1 MHLHDDA
8 PWTMSGQG
16 TAPDTA
22 LREREYV
29 RSEAIRMLM
38 DSMAGGL
45 GAGYLGLA
53 AIAALLYR
61 LGVRTWL
68 GVWMASVASLLAVG
82 FVAYLRY
89 RAAPC
94 MPADLQR
101 WGRRFVWIA
110 SATALSWGSAA
121 WYFLPGS
128 PAVEMVTILGVSLIT
143 IGGNAHMAAHLP
155 LYFGF
160 LLAAELPFAIALG
173 RIGDTLH
180 ADLSIGVLSLIVG
193 LPLFAV
199 QNNRSIRRSLSLA
212 YRNRELAAALEQRT
226 REAELANLAKSRFL
240 AAASHDLRQPV
251 HAFGLLL
258 DVLRGQG
265 LNRTQAETV
274 DQLLR
279 SSTALAGLFDGLLDV
294 SKLDAGVVHAQVGA
308 VALEPLLRALL
319 SEFEPLA
326 DDKSLG
332 LRSRLLSCTVG
343 SDALLLER
351 ILRNLLANALRYTE
365 RGGVLLACRRRGPNI
380 AIEVWDTGP
389 GIAAHEQSA
398 VFDEF
403 YQCANAERKR
413 SQGLGLGLAIVQRL
427 ARLLD
432 HELEMRSVYGRG
444 SLFRVSVPELVA
456 VPISA
461 IAPRAE
467 PPVGT
472 PLRAR
477 FVLVVEDDQ
486 AVREA
491 TVDLLRMWG
500 AAPLALASMAAVAAV
515 AGQWRRA
522 PDLIVTDLRLPDQRD
537 GFELIAWMCEE
548 FNRPIPALVMTGD
561 AVTLAPA
568 EGLPGALHILHK
580 PVAPAAMLAAL
591 RTLLANAPEIHDAE
605 PWPSPC

>member
-1 MHLHDDA
+1 
-8 PWTMSGQG
+8 
-16 TAPDTA
+16 
-22 LREREYV
+22 
-29 RSEAIRMLM
+29 M
-38 DSMAGGL
+38 D
-45 GAGYLGLA
+45 
-53 AIAALLYR
+53 R
-61 LGVRTWL
+61 LGNGPEL
-68 GVWMASVASLLAVG
+68 
-82 FVAYLRY
+82 
-89 RAAPC
+89 
-94 MPADLQR
+94 
-101 WGRRFVWIA
+101 
-110 SATALSWGSAA
+110 GSAA

-155 LYFGF
+155 IYFGF
-160 LLAAELPFAIALG
+160 LLAAELPFAIAPG

-180 ADLSIGVLSLIVG
+180 AGLSIGVLSLIVG

-212 YRNRELAAALEQRT
+212 YRNRELAAVLEQRT
-226 REAELANLAKSRFL
+226 REAELANLTKSRFL

-294 SKLDAGVVHAQVGA
+294 SKLDAGVVHAQIGA
-308 VALEPLLRALL
+308 FALEPLLRALL
-319 SEFEPLA
+319 SAFEPLA
-326 DDKSLG
+326 DDKSLD
-332 LRSRLLSCTVG
+332 LRSRLLPCAVR

-351 ILRNLLANALRYTE
+351 ILRNLLANARRYTE

-389 GIAAHEQSA
+389 GIATHEQSA

-432 HELEMRSVYGRG
+432 HELEMRSVYGRD
-444 SLFRVSVPELVA
+444 SLFCVAVPELVA

-486 AVREA
+486 AVSEA
-491 TVDLLRMWG
+491 TVDLLQMWG

-522 PDLIVTDLRLPDQRD
+522 PDLIVSDLCLPDQRD
-537 GFELIAWMCEE
+537 RFELIAWMCEE

-568 EGLPGALHILHK
+568 EGLPGALLIPHK

-591 RTLLANAPEIHDAE
+591 RTLLADPQEIHDAE
-605 PWPSPC
+605 PWASPC